1 MDTLFQDLR
10 YALRTL
16 LRSRGFTTVAVLCL
30 ALGIGVNTAVF
41 SMVNGVLFRDL
52 PFEDPDRIVSVWST
66 NQRRG
71 IEDGDLSYADLQ
83 DLRATGTFEQLGGI
97 TGRSVTITSG
107 DQAVR
112 VEGSS
117 ITPNL
122 FALLGVQPQMGRNFR
137 EEEAAPAGFE
147 QVVLLSDALWKEHFG
162 ADPAI
167 VGKPIHMN
175 GRELVVVGVM
185 PPNFKFPETDQLWLP
200 LGTASA
206 DNREAR
212 SIWPIGKLA
221 AQTPLQAAQ
230 TQLRAVA
237 QRWRTD
243 FPQSHRDYDLR
254 LLHFRDSIVNA
265 PEQKLMY
272 IMLGAVAFVLL
283 IACANVAN
291 LFLARASDRAREI
304 ALRAA
309 IGAGRGRI
317 LRQLLTES
325 VLLAIAGGVLG
336 LLISVWWVDFMKN
349 SIPEQLAY
357 WIDFG
362 VDGAVLLYTV
372 AISVGTGLLFGLMPA
387 LQATRVDLQTSL
399 REGTRSA
406 TQSRVQNRF
415 RSGLVV
421 GEIALSLMLLVAATL
436 MVQSFLRLN
445 AASPGFA
452 TDRLL
457 SLRITLAGDRYDP
470 LEAKANFFQ
479 HAAERL
485 SALPD
490 VAQAAATIAIPAD
503 DGGASVPVLAEGGG
517 RFSADAIMANRIVS
531 TTNFFDAL
539 GLRLVAGRDFTP
551 QEVRDSAARV
561 AIVGTQLARRLWPDQ
576 DPIGRRLRIG
586 EQHWF
591 TVIGIAPD
599 LQYEEFGEEVD
610 HTRLQLHLPYA
621 QSGTRLMAFMV
632 RARGNPAELQR
643 AVRAELRAIDPALAA
658 FDVMT
663 MAERRRHTTWPQRF
677 FGQTFGTFGAAALV
691 LALAGVYGVMAFS
704 VARRRREIGIRIALG
719 AKPRDVLRLVV
730 GGAALLAASGVA
742 IGIVGAWMLTR
753 LLSGMLWGV
762 TTNDPATFV
771 ITPLILAVA
780 ALTASYI
787 PARRAARVDP
797 MVALRSE

>member
-1 MDTLFQDLR
+1 MDPLYQDLR
-10 YALRTL
+10 FAWRTL
-16 LRSRGFTTVAVLCL
+16 LRSRGFTLIAVVCL

-41 SMVNGVLFRDL
+41 SMVNGILFREL
-52 PFEDPDRIVSVWST
+52 PFEDPDRIVSIWAT

-71 IEDGDLSYADLQ
+71 IDDGELSYADLK
-83 DLRATGTFEQLGGI
+83 DLRASGLFEQLGGI
-97 TGRSVTITSG
+97 TGRSVTITSA

-112 VEGSS
+112 IEGSAV
-117 ITPNL
+117 TPNL
-122 FALLGVQPQMGRNFR
+122 FGMLGVQPQMGRHFR
-137 EEEAAPAGFE
+137 EEEAAAAGFE
-147 QVVLLSDALWKEHFG
+147 QVVILSDALWKTHFG

-167 VGKPIHMN
+167 VGKPIHLN

-185 PPNFKFPETDQLWLP
+185 PRNFQFPETDQIWLP
-200 LGTASA
+200 LGVLNPE
-206 DNREAR
+206 NREAR

-221 AQTPLQAAQ
+221 ENTPLDAA
-230 TQLRAVA
+230 RARLGVIA

-243 FPQSHRDYDLR
+243 FPDSHRDYDLR
-254 LLHFRDSIVNA
+254 LLHFRDAIVDA
-265 PEQKLMY
+265 PAQKLMY

-325 VLLAIAGGVLG
+325 ILLAIAGGVLG
-336 LLISVWWVDFMKN
+336 LFISVWWVDFMAG

-357 WIDFG
+357 WMDFG
-362 VDGAVLLYTV
+362 VDGTVLMYTV
-372 AISVGTGLLFGLMPA
+372 VISFGTGVLFGLMPA

-445 AASPGFA
+445 AASPGFS
-452 TDRLL
+452 TERLL
-457 SLRITLAGDRYDP
+457 SLRLTLVGDQYDP

-479 HAAERL
+479 LAAERL

-490 VAQAAATIAIPAD
+490 VEQATATIAIPAD
-503 DGGASVPVLAEGGG
+503 DGGASVPVLPEGRGLSG
-517 RFSADAIMANRIVS
+517 DDAIMATRIVS

-539 GLRLVAGRDFTP
+539 GLRLSAGRDFTA

-561 AIVGTQLARRLWPDQ
+561 AIVGTELARRLWPGQ
-576 DPIGRRLRIG
+576 DAIGRRLRIG
-586 EQHWF
+586 DRHQF
-591 TVIGIAPD
+591 TVIGVAPD
-599 LQYEEFGEEVD
+599 LQYEEFGEEVEQ
-610 HTRLQLHLPYA
+610 TRLQVHLPYA
-621 QSGTRLMAFMV
+621 QSGTRLMAFLV
-632 RARGNPAELQR
+632 RARGNAAELQP
-643 AVRAELRAIDPALAA
+643 AVRNELRAIDPTLAA
-658 FDVMT
+658 FDIMT
-663 MAERRRHTTWPQRF
+663 MDARRRYTTWPQRF
-677 FGQTFGTFGAAALV
+677 FGQTFGTFGGTALL

-704 VARRRREIGIRIALG
+704 VARRRREIGVRVALG
-719 AKPRDVLRLVV
+719 ARPADVLRLVI
-730 GGAALLAASGVA
+730 GRAAILAVLGVA
-742 IGIVGAWMLTR
+742 VGIVGAWALTR
-753 LLSGMLWGV
+753 LLSGLLWGV
-762 TTNDPATFV
+762 ATNDPATFV
-771 ITPLILAVA
+771 LTPLLLIAA
-780 ALTASYI
+780 ALTASYV
-787 PARRAARVDP
+787 PARRALRVDP